1 MRDQHQTITIDGK
14 KAVVLSVADYEN
26 LRSRAEMLDDI
37 ESFDAAMAR
46 LAAGEETF
54 PKTVADRLV
63 AGDSPVRVFREYRAL
78 TQKDLALAAGIS
90 AAAISKI
97 ESGSNPTVQTLVA
110 IAERLGVAVD
120 DLV

>member
-1 MRDQHQTITIDGK
+1 MRNLHQTITIDGQ
-14 KAVVLSVADYEN
+14 KAVVLSIADYEN

-46 LAAGEETF
+46 LVAGEETF
-54 PKTVADRLV
+54 PKAVADRLL

-90 AAAISKI
+90 TAAISKI
-97 ESGSNPTVQTLVA
+97 ESGGNATVQTLVA
-110 IAERLGVAVD
+110 IAGRLGVTVD